1 MNPREEIE
9 SVRQRIGALEQEL
22 HGLQHRVAGIE
33 EALALEARETVA
45 NVEAM
50 TTQEAS
56 LIPPAAGPVS
66 ETAALDEVPPLLPPL
81 LPPTERLSTNEIPFL
96 AAAQEAESRPQPPP
110 LNEPTPTQGSTLRE
124 WLQALQLWPPSGEE
138 NAEVRLAAWWTTRL
152 GALLAVIGIVFLGV
166 YVSREAPPWVRL
178 VEVMAVTAGV
188 IGLGSWLERK
198 LPKFGAVLFGAGLAL
213 AYFCAFAA
221 YAVAPMKVI
230 TSPIVAA
237 LGELLVVGGILA
249 VAWRRGSSPVATM
262 AVVLGHVTAFLALRS
277 VPAFGPW
284 VVLLLSS
291 AAVFLRLTRGWGAPS
306 ALALPL
312 AWAYVLVAGW
322 DRDGM
327 ASSLP
332 VAWAWTAGFFA
343 LFMARDGIAA
353 RRGQELSRIDRML
366 QVTNSTLAVAV
377 GWVLTVQAGGQA
389 LTGFYFGSGV
399 VLLVAGIA
407 WRRVPSAALLGPVF
421 FCKGAGLIAL
431 GLIGTFEGHTRSL
444 VLLAQAFVML
454 VSARTSGVRG
464 LRIATLVAGVVALA
478 FYLGEHVDGHS
489 APGGRVISLEIIFLV
504 GASAFV
510 ASLERW
516 FGFVQ
521 LTIALAA
528 AVLGLVGI
536 LTASSWAMP
545 GWAPA
550 VHLGL
555 GVLLFGG
562 SILLR
567 GRLTAAIA
575 GGLME
580 FAAHGQIWMYPV
592 IDHGKALLWSN
603 EVLLLLGAAAAG
615 WGLVRRGD
623 DSRTRG
629 LNAALTLLAAGTLIV
644 VCFQAFSAAAALA
657 AAATVSLLVM
667 VLADRAERWPL
678 AGLSAP
684 LLALGAIH
692 YALASGS
699 ESSQWLW
706 LAAVA
711 AWAVPILLVASP
723 QRLASIRNAGWQTW
737 SPAVQTALATVIT
750 LLALERNLQG
760 DLRVLVSGVVALAVF
775 GLARRP
781 GLRPAVEASW
791 VLWVAAWLAVLSGD
805 NSTYTWLV
813 FGLSWLPAIVVARR
827 ESWQALRNVP
837 PPWRGRLEGIQIT
850 LATGLGLAV
859 PLQMHGVTQLSAFT
873 AVVLAA
879 SAVWRWGRVQA
890 AGVAVGVLGA
900 AAWLFAVFFADTPAA
915 QGPGAGLAGVM
926 VVSLLVSF
934 LPLFRPGERPGS
946 RRTVL
951 RWSASVASLA
961 LAFLVLINQTGD
973 VAAYA
978 TAACGL
984 AAVMMFL
991 TGLFGR
997 SRPHR
1002 LTGLAGLAFCV
1013 ARAFF
1018 VDLDSTL
1025 YRIAAFVALGLVLLW
1040 VGFSYHRFR
1049 HFIVDEAKEP

>member
-1 MNPREEIE
+1 MNPREELE
-9 SVRQRIGALEQEL
+9 NVRQRIGALEQEL

-33 EALALEARETVA
+33 EALAVEPRGAVA

-50 TTQEAS
+50 ANPGAS
-56 LIPPAAGPVS
+56 LITPAAEPVS
-66 ETAALDEVPPLLPPL
+66 EPVALDDVSPLLPPL
-81 LPPTERLSTNEIPFL
+81 LPPTERLSTRYLPVGV
-96 AAAQEAESRPQPPP
+96 AAQATESPPLP
-110 LNEPTPTQGSTLRE
+110 PLLNEPTPAQGSTLRE

-166 YVSREAPPWVRL
+166 YVSREAPSWVRL

-198 LPKFGAVLFGAGLAL
+198 LPTFGAVVFGAGLAL

-221 YAVAPMKVI
+221 YAVAPMKVL
-230 TSPIVAA
+230 TSPILAV
-237 LGELLVVGGILA
+237 LGELLVVSGILA

-284 VVLLLSS
+284 VVLWLSS
-291 AAVFLRLTRGWGAPS
+291 AAVFLRVARGWGAPS

-312 AWAYVLVAGW
+312 AWAYLLVAGW
-322 DRDGM
+322 GRDGL

-332 VAWAWTAGFFA
+332 VAWAWMAVFFA
-343 LFMARDGIAA
+343 LFMARDAIAV
-353 RRGQELSRIDRML
+353 RRGQDLSRIDRML

-377 GWVLTVQAGGQA
+377 GWALTVQAGGQA
-389 LTGFYFGSGV
+389 LTEFYFGSGV
-399 VLLVAGIA
+399 VLLGAAMG

-444 VLLAQAFVML
+444 MLLAQAFVML
-454 VSARTSGVRG
+454 VSARASGVRG
-464 LRIATLVAGVVALA
+464 LRIATVVAGVVALA
-478 FYLGEHVDGHS
+478 FYLEEQVDGHILS
-489 APGGRVISLEIIFLV
+489 GGRVFSLEIIFLV
-504 GASAFV
+504 GAGAFV

-516 FGFVQ
+516 LGFGR
-521 LTIALAA
+521 LTIVVAAL
-528 AVLGLVGI
+528 VVGLVGI
-536 LTASSWAMP
+536 LTASSWPTP

-550 VHLGL
+550 VYLAL
-555 GVLLFGG
+555 SALLFV
-562 SILLR
+562 IPVLLR
-567 GRLTAAIA
+567 GRLTAVVA
-575 GGLME
+575 GGLLAL
-580 FAAHGQIWMYPV
+580 AAHGHIWMYPV
-592 IDHGKALLWSN
+592 FDYGKALLWSN
-603 EVLLLLGAAAAG
+603 EALLLLGAAAAA
-615 WGLVRRGD
+615 WALLRRSE

-629 LNAALTLLAAGTLIV
+629 YHAALTVLAAGTFIV
-644 VCFQAFSAAAALA
+644 VCFQSFSAPAALA
-657 AAATVSLLVM
+657 VAAAVSLLLI
-667 VLADRAERWPL
+667 VLTERTERWPL

-692 YALASGS
+692 YAFASGS
-699 ESSQWLW
+699 QNPQWLG
-706 LAAVA
+706 LAAA
-711 AWAVPILLVASP
+711 TAWAAPLLLVASP
-723 QRLASIRNAGWQTW
+723 LRLASIRSAGWQTW
-737 SPAVQTALATVIT
+737 SPVVQTALATGIT
-750 LLALERNLQG
+750 LLALDKTLHG
-760 DLRVLVSGVVALAVF
+760 DLRVLVTGVVALVGF

-791 VLWVAAWLAVLSGD
+791 VLWTAAWVAVASGGS
-805 NSTYTWLV
+805 STYAWVV

-827 ESWQALRNVP
+827 ESWQALRAGP

-850 LATGLGLAV
+850 LATGLGLVV
-859 PLQMHGVTQLSAFT
+859 PWQTHGVTQLSAFT
-873 AVVLAA
+873 AVVLVA
-879 SAVWRWGRVQA
+879 SAVWRWGRVPA
-890 AGVAVGVLGA
+890 AGGSVAVLGA
-900 AAWLFAVFFADTPAA
+900 AAWLAAVSFADTPAA
-915 QGPGAGLAGVM
+915 QGLGAGLAGVM

-934 LPLFRPGERPGS
+934 VPLFRPGDRAGS

-961 LAFLVLINQTGD
+961 LAFLVLINQKGD

-978 TAACGL
+978 TAACGV
-984 AAVMMFL
+984 AAVAMFL

-1002 LTGLAGLAFCV
+1002 LIGLAGLAFCV
-1013 ARAFF
+1013 GRAFF

-1049 HFIVDEAKEP
+1049 HFIVDEGKEL